1 MNVVKIVFEGKRV
14 NFLNNLDP
22 DIHDALIVQ
31 LRNLWT
37 HTTTALEGNSLT
49 LGETAFVIGE
59 GLTIKGKPVKDHQE
73 VIGHAK
79 AIDLLYDLLRRN
91 TAITE
96 QDLFLLHKAVQ
107 TNVVVDIFKP
117 VGAWKKEPNGTNA
130 VINNQQ
136 VFINFASPED
146 VPYLM
151 KEWIGLLNSR
161 MAENLSEVAALSA
174 YVDLHVSFVRIHPF
188 FDGNGR
194 MARLLA
200 NGPVLKSGYPP
211 IIVPNES
218 RLEYIRFLSEYDFLV
233 GMVKKGMPLL
243 PEPDKLLEFKSFC
256 GNAWGATKL
265 LVERAH
271 QEQKKRGKSK

>member
-1 MNVVKIVFEGKRV
+1 MSVVKIVFEGKRV

-22 DIHDALIVQ
+22 DIRNALIIQ

-151 KEWIGLLNSR
+151 KEWIGSLNSR

-174 YVDLHVSFVRIHPF
+174 YTDLHVSFVRIHPF

-200 NGPVLKSGYPP
+200 NVPVLKSGYPP

-233 GMVKKGMPLL
+233 GTVMKGMPLI

-256 GNAWGATKL
+256 ANAWGATKL

-271 QEQKKRGKSK
+271 QEQRKRGKSK

>member
-1 MNVVKIVFEGKRV
+1 MT
-14 NFLNNLDP
+14 FLDGFDP
-22 DIHDALIVQ
+22 DIRKALMVQ

-37 HTTTALEGNSLT
+37 HSTTALEGNSLT

-79 AIDLLYDLLRRN
+79 AIDLLYDLLRN
-91 TAITE
+91 HAVIAD
-96 QDLFLLHKAVQ
+96 QDIFLLHKAVQ

-130 VINNQQ
+130 IIDDRQ

-146 VPYLM
+146 VPYIM
-151 KEWIGLLNSR
+151 KDWIGLLNLR
-161 MAENLSEVAALSA
+161 MTEHLSEMAALSA

-200 NGPVLKSGYPP
+200 NLPVLNSGYPP
-211 IIVPNES
+211 IIIPNEN
-218 RLEYIRFLSEYDFLV
+218 RIEYIRFLSEYDFQV
-233 GMVKKGMPLL
+233 GPAKRGAPLL
-243 PEPDKLLEFKSFC
+243 PEPGKLVAFKSFC
-256 GNAWGATKL
+256 ANAWGATKL
-265 LVERAH
+265 LVERGRRE
-271 QEQKKRGKSK
+271 QEKRGEPK

>member
-1 MNVVKIVFEGKRV
+1 M
-14 NFLNNLDP
+14 NFLNDLDP
-22 DIHDALIVQ
+22 DIRNTLIVQ

-79 AIDLLYDLLRRN
+79 AIDFLYDLLRRN
-91 TAITE
+91 TTITE

-117 VGAWKKEPNGTNA
+117 IGAWKKEPNGTNA
-130 VINNQQ
+130 VINNKQL
-136 VFINFASPED
+136 FINFASPEE

-151 KEWIGLLNSR
+151 KDWIGLLNG
-161 MAENLSEVAALSA
+161 MMIGNLSETAALSA

-200 NGPVLKSGYPP
+200 NMPVLKSGYPP
-211 IIVPNES
+211 IIIPNEN
-218 RLEYIRFLSEYDFLV
+218 RLEYIRFLSEYDFQA
-233 GMVKKGMPLL
+233 GQAKKGTPLL
-243 PEPDKLLEFKSFC
+243 PESDKLPEFKSFC
-256 GNAWGATKL
+256 GNAWEATRL

-271 QEQKKRGKSK
+271 QEQRKRG

>member
-1 MNVVKIVFEGKRV
+1 M

-22 DIHDALIVQ
+22 DIRNTLIIQ

-79 AIDLLYDLLRRN
+79 AIDLLYDLLRRD
-91 TAITE
+91 TAMTE
-96 QDLFLLHKAVQ
+96 PDLFLLHKAVQ

-130 VINNQQ
+130 VINNRQ
-136 VFINFASPED
+136 VFIHFASPEE
-146 VPYLM
+146 VPDLM
-151 KEWIGLLNSR
+151 KEWIDLLNHR
-161 MAENLSEVAALSA
+161 MAENLSEAAGLSA
-174 YVDLHVSFVRIHPF
+174 YVDLHVSLARIHPF

-200 NGPVLKSGYPP
+200 NLPVLKSGYPP
-211 IIVPNES
+211 ILIPNES
-218 RLEYIRFLSEYDFLV
+218 RLEYIRFLSEYDFQV
-233 GMVKKGMPLL
+233 GAVKRGRPLL
-243 PEPDKLLEFKSFC
+243 PQPDLLMEFKSFC
-256 GNAWGATKL
+256 ANAWEATKQ
-265 LVERAH
+265 LVEQAR
-271 QEQKKRGKSK
+271 QEQRKRGKTN

>member
-1 MNVVKIVFEGKRV
+1 MMR
-14 NFLNNLDP
+14 FLDNLDP
-22 DIHDALIVQ
+22 DIRNGLIVQ
-31 LRNLWT
+31 LRNFWT

-73 VIGHAK
+73 VIDHAK
-79 AIDLLYDLLRRN
+79 AIGLLYDLLRRN

-107 TNVVVDIFKP
+107 TNVIVDIFKP

-136 VFINFASPED
+136 VFIHFASPED

-151 KEWIGLLNSR
+151 KVWIGLLNSR
-161 MAENLSEVAALSA
+161 MAENLSEMAALSA

-188 FDGNGR
+188 FEGNGR

-200 NGPVLKSGYPP
+200 NVPVLKSGYPP
-211 IIVPNES
+211 IIIPNES

-243 PEPDKLLEFKSFC
+243 PEPDKLVEFKSFC
-256 GNAWGATKL
+256 ENAWGATKL
-265 LVERAH
+265 LVEQARR
-271 QEQKKRGKSK
+271 EQQKRGKSK